1 MSMRNGTRRCWATDT
16 IALVLPESKE
26 PSSIWAPWL
35 TTRSASTRPFSGLV
49 WVSPT
54 INSSLIPFLPL
65 IPPAALIASTA
76 ICAPRR
82 QACPGSARA
91 PVTGWI
97 APILNVL
104 DCARSGSGNP
114 SAAAPAAVV
123 VRNVRRVCRR
133 FMRSLPLFIDARP
146 LSAQELF
153 GDDHPLDLVRA
164 LVDLH
169 GLGVAHVPL
178 HRELPRIAVPAEDLH
193 GVGGDLHRGVARP
206 ALGHRRLVGVAPDA
220 GVDLARGVVNHQAR
234 GVHLHGHVRE
244 HELDALERGDRLAEL
259 LPLLRVPGGRVE
271 RRLADADGHRARH
284 RPRHV
289 ERAHRDLESLA
300 LLTEPLLDRHGAVRE
315 VERHG
320 GRAADAHLLLFLAD
334 REP

>member
-91 PVTGWI
+91 PVTAWF
-97 APILNVL
+97 APTFNAL
-104 DCARSGSGNP
+104 DFPP
-114 SAAAPAAVV
+114 SASGTPRAEASTAVVATPLCRASRRFPRVAPA
-123 VRNVRRVCRR
+123 
-133 FMRSLPLFIDARP
+133 
-146 LSAQELF
+146 
-153 GDDHPLDLVRA
+153 
-164 LVDLH
+164 
-169 GLGVAHVPL
+169 
-178 HRELPRIAVPAEDLH
+178 
-193 GVGGDLHRGVARP
+193 
-206 ALGHRRLVGVAPDA
+206 A
-220 GVDLARGVVNHQAR
+220 GVDLARGVVNHQPR

-259 LPLLRVPGGRVE
+259 LPLLRVPRGRVE

-289 ERAHRDLESLA
+289 ERAH
-300 LLTEPLLDRHGAVRE
+300 
-315 VERHG
+315 
-320 GRAADAHLLLFLAD
+320 
-334 REP
+334 

>member
-54 INSSLIPFLPL
+54 ISSSLIPRFPL

-114 SAAAPAAVV
+114 SAAGPAAAGGGNG
-123 VRNVRRVCRR
+123 RALLAGPPP
-133 FMRSLPLFIDARP
+133 SHPALFAH
-146 LSAQELF
+146 ELF
-153 GDDHPLDLVRA
+153 GDDHPPDLVPA
-164 LVDLH
+164 LVDLPD
-169 GLGVAHVPL
+169 LCVPHVPL
-178 HRELPRIAVPAEDLH
+178 HPEIPR
-193 GVGGDLHRGVARP
+193 
-206 ALGHRRLVGVAPDA
+206 
-220 GVDLARGVVNHQAR
+220 
-234 GVHLHGHVRE
+234 
-244 HELDALERGDRLAEL
+244 
-259 LPLLRVPGGRVE
+259 
-271 RRLADADGHRARH
+271 
-284 RPRHV
+284 
-289 ERAHRDLESLA
+289 
-300 LLTEPLLDRHGAVRE
+300 
-315 VERHG
+315 
-320 GRAADAHLLLFLAD
+320 
-334 REP
+334 